1 MCCCMAKPNSF
12 TRIAA
17 ILNPGMIAGKL
28 SDHSFFPDVP
38 GSKMTFLRG
47 QYALLCMLL
56 GLIYA
61 VVVML
66 RGDYRFIPWHL
77 LLVSG
82 GVLAF
87 YLNRIGKHTVSTLV
101 LFTLANSFV
110 YLFSSVDRP
119 QDGMFFY
126 FFITNSLSIVL
137 LGYGKLWLTSL
148 LVLLT
153 LGLAVG
159 AYLFPSFIIPVP
171 KNITPEVE
179 HMIFII
185 NLVVSLLFGSYVL
198 ISVIRANYFAET
210 KLIKSHVE
218 LKKINEELDR
228 FVYSASHDMRA
239 PLSSLLGLI
248 NIAEKTEI
256 PEERSL
262 CLQLMR
268 ERIAVME
275 GFLKEITD
283 YSRNVR
289 TEVKKTSVRIVDSI
303 HASLKELDFL
313 AEREKITI
321 SIRAEAELTILADES
336 RFSVVLNNLIS
347 NAIKYFDPE
356 KPNPFITIHAAIRN
370 SRLVLTVEDNGIG
383 ISQEHIKKIFDMFYR
398 ATTRGG
404 GSGLGLYIVHET
416 VHKLGGTISVIS
428 EERKGSKF
436 TVEIPQ

>member
-38 GSKMTFLRG
+38 GSKMIFLRG

-87 YLNRIGKHTVSTLV
+87 YLNRIGKHTASTLV

-256 PEERSL
+256 PEEKSL

-289 TEVKKTSVRIVDSI
+289 TEVKKTSVRIFDCI

-313 AEREKITI
+313 AERGKIDI
-321 SIRAEAELTILADES
+321 SIMAEAGLTILVDES

-347 NAIKYFDPE
+347 NAIKYYDPE

-398 ATTRGG
+398 ATTRGD
-404 GSGLGLYIVHET
+404 GSGLGLYIVYET
-416 VHKLGGTISVIS
+416 VHKLGGTISVTS
-428 EERKGSKF
+428 EERKGSTF